1 MRSPHS
7 PEPFETGTTVEADSL
22 GALPW
27 ELRLPAVPGQLA
39 IARER
44 VERAALAMGFDQ
56 RATHEIVFAV
66 NEAVTNAIRH
76 GRPDEAGTIGLLI
89 DDDGDALT
97 VVVSDSGSFIPK
109 VPDKT
114 LMASHGRGFVLMSSL
129 MDHVELTRRPEG
141 TRLRLR
147 KHRNGSCAS
156 DSDDGDV

>member
-7 PEPFETGTTVEADSL
+7 PEPFEAGTAVEADSL

-39 IARER
+39 LARER
-44 VERAALAMGFDQ
+44 VERAALAMGFDT

-89 DDDGDALT
+89 EDEGDALT
-97 VVVSDSGSFIPK
+97 VVVSDSGWFVPTIP
-109 VPDKT
+109 DGT
-114 LMASHGRGFVLMSSL
+114 LMAVHGRGFVLMSRM
-129 MDHVELTRRPEG
+129 MDHVELSRGPEG
-141 TRLRLR
+141 TLLRLR
-147 KHRNGSCAS
+147 KRRNGSRPSAG
-156 DSDDGDV
+156 DDV